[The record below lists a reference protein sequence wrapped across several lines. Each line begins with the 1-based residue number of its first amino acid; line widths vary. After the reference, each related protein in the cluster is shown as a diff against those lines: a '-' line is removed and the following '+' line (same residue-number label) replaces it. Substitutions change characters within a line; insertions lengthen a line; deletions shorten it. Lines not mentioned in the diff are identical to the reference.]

1 MWSAENRA
9 NVDSEIVMR
18 QMLERTLLELANRIK
33 QVPQHFVKHV
43 LQEVL
48 RKFWATSSIVCQYKT
63 KRWR

>member
-1 MWSAENRA
+1 MQSAENRA

-33 QVPQHFVKHV
+33 QVPQHFVEHV

-48 RKFWATSSIVCQYKT
+48 RKLVNF
-63 KRWR
+63 